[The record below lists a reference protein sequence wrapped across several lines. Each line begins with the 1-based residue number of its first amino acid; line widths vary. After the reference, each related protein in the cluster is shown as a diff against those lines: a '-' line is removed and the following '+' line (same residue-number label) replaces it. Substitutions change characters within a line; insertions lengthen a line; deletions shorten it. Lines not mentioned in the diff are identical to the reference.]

1 MSGVDLTFA
10 CRCGAVHGTLHDIT
24 PKSGQQLQ
32 CHCADC
38 RRAVIWLGQPDP
50 TEDGV
55 RYYQTTPSRVSLGG
69 GLDTL
74 RAFTW
79 KSHKLLRWYAPCC
92 NTAMFNTLNSP
103 KWAFASI
110 AVDRIAAPSA
120 LGPVKTH
127 AFIPK
132 PNGKSGNTGLAVF
145 IWGFAK
151 RMIGGRISGSWRN
164 TPFFDDTGKAIAEVQ
179 HLTAEDRAKAPL

>member
-10 CRCGAVHGTLHDIT
+10 CSCGAVYGTLHNIT
-24 PKSGQQLQ
+24 QTSGHQLQ

-38 RRAVIWLGQPDP
+38 RRAVIWLGQSDP
-50 TEDGV
+50 GTDGV
-55 RYYQTTPSRVSLGG
+55 RYFQTTPNRVSLDGG
-69 GLDTL
+69 IDTL

-79 KSHKLLRWYAPCC
+79 KSRKLLRWYAPCC
-92 NTAMFNTLNSP
+92 NTPMFNTLNSS

-110 AVDRIAAPSA
+110 AVDRLADPTP
-120 LGPVKTH
+120 LGEVKTH

-132 PNGKSGNTGLAVF
+132 PNGKTGNIGLAGF

-151 RMIGGRISGSWRN
+151 RVIGGRASGSWRD
-164 TPFFDDTGKAIAEVQ
+164 TPFFDPTGTAIAPIQ
-179 HLTAEDRAKAPL
+179 HLTAQDRAKATF